1 MSDKMG
7 IMGNVL
13 LISELIGTDV
23 RSRSNAGIIQSVV
36 DGMKERVILDFSEV
50 TFISRSF
57 ADELCNMMEGNKK
70 IELSHMSDLV
80 NAMINAVYSSR
91 KEKRVRHNDDSEMK
105 EFESMEGLSSFLS
118 SSDVV

>member
-36 DGMKERVILDFSEV
+36 DGMKEGVILDFSEV

-57 ADELCNMMEGNKK
+57 A
-70 IELSHMSDLV
+70 
-80 NAMINAVYSSR
+80 AVSYT
-91 KEKRVRHNDDSEMK
+91 H
-105 EFESMEGLSSFLS
+105 LTLPTT
-118 SSDVV
+118 